1 MRFQVC
7 GDGQLKLFNK
17 VYTGDM
23 DGTQTAVNHATC
35 RTRCHERKETL
46 VIHDSPEE
54 GIAFINA
61 VTGSG
66 TEIHFFF
73 LLVDD
78 LSRLK
83 FNLIKE

>member
-1 MRFQVC
+1 MRLQVC
-7 GDGQLKLFNK
+7 GDGQLKLGNK
-17 VYTGDM
+17 VFTGDM
-23 DGTQTAVNHATC
+23 DGTQTTVNQATC

-54 GIAFINA
+54 GNSFINA

-66 TEIHFFF
+66 TEIRFFF
-73 LLVDD
+73 LLVQD